1 MAMTMSIVDLLEQG
15 YGWTGERLARVK
27 PDGLDAAT
35 PCEGWRL
42 RDLLDHM
49 LSSLGRLAAA
59 AEGEVGP
66 AEVDRLGDDC
76 GRTAFAAIRD
86 RALAV
91 WCTPGVMERTCVLP
105 LGTVPGAT
113 VAQVNL
119 AEVVVH
125 GWDVGRATGE
135 HVDIPDELA
144 GPILAFSKQAA
155 APRRGIAFGPD
166 LEVGTTLGERTVAF
180 LGRRP

>member
-1 MAMTMSIVDLLEQG
+1 MIVLLAEG
-15 YGWTGERLARVK
+15 YGWTGERLARVQ
-27 PDGLDAAT
+27 PDDLDADT

-49 LSSLGRLAAA
+49 LGSLDRLAAA
-59 AEGEVGP
+59 ASGEGEAAPP
-66 AEVDRLGDDC
+66 APVAPVDRLGDDC
-76 GRTAFAAIRD
+76 GRTAFAATRD

-91 WCTPGVMERTCVLP
+91 WRTPGVMERTCVLP
-105 LGTVPGAT
+105 LGTVTGAV

-135 HVDIPDELA
+135 DVDIPDELA
-144 GPILAFSKQAA
+144 GPILAFSRQAA
-155 APRRGIAFGPD
+155 APRRGIAFGPGLAIGD
-166 LEVGTTLGERTVAF
+166 TLGERTVAF
-180 LGRRP
+180 LGRKP